1 MCIIIHSTDQPY
13 DAGAVITSMC
23 YLLYIFNRTGKT
35 GLAKHMR
42 KSLGLEIIS
51 VWL

>member
-1 MCIIIHSTDQPY
+1 MCIIIHSIDHPY
-13 DAGAVITSMC
+13 DAGAVITSMG
-23 YLLYIFNRTGKT
+23 YLLYIFNRTGET

-51 VWL
+51 MWL